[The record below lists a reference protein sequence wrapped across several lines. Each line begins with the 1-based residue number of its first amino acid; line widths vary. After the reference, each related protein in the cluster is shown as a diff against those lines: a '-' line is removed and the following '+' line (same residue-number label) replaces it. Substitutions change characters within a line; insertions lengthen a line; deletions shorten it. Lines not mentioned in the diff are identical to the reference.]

1 MKSIVFDIDETLGS
15 FTQLYILWK
24 IINKYFKKYNIYTN
38 FINTQILFNLLLDNF
53 PLYLRP
59 NILNVFEYIL
69 HEKNKNNINKV
80 LIFTNNQVSKEW
92 INYIVKYIEYKLH
105 DKIFDK
111 IIYAHKIKNH
121 IVENNRTSN
130 EKIYQDLI
138 KIGNLQNYKI
148 CFIDDLFHKKMFHSN
163 VNYIHIPPYTYF
175 YSLKTIVDTLNKR
188 IKLPKSHFFLFITT
202 EFDKYLFGIPNSTL
216 SFDLLHKIKYFTN
229 T

>member
-1 MKSIVFDIDETLGS
+1 MKAIVFDIDETIGS
-15 FTQLYILWK
+15 FIQLYILWK
-24 IINKYFKKYNIYTN
+24 IINKYFKKYDIHTT
-38 FINTQILFNLLLDNF
+38 FINTQILFNLILDNF

-80 LIFTNNQVSKEW
+80 FIYTNNQISKEW
-92 INYIVKYIEYKLH
+92 INYIAKYIEYKLH

-111 IIYAHKIKNH
+111 IIYAYKIKNH
-121 IVENNRTSN
+121 IVEYNRTSN

-148 CFIDDLFHKKMFHSN
+148 CFIDDLIHNKMIHSN
-163 VNYIHIPPYTYF
+163 VYYIHIPPYSYF
-175 YSLKTIVDTLNKR
+175 YSLKTIVETLHKC
-188 IKLPKSHFFLFITT
+188 IKLPRSHFSVFINT
-202 EFDKYLFGIPNSTL
+202 EFNKYLFGIPSTTL
-216 SFDLLHKIKYFTN
+216 SFDLLHKIKYFSN

>member
-1 MKSIVFDIDETLGS
+1 MKAIVFDIDETIGS
-15 FTQLYILWK
+15 FIQLYILWK

-38 FINTQILFNLLLDNF
+38 FINTQILFNLILDNF

-80 LIFTNNQVSKEW
+80 FIYTNNQVSKEW
-92 INYIVKYIEYKLH
+92 INYIAKYIEYKLH

-111 IIYAHKIKNH
+111 IIYAYKIKNH
-121 IVENNRTSN
+121 VVEFNRTSN

-148 CFIDDLFHKKMFHSN
+148 CFIDDLIHNKMIHSN
-163 VNYIHIPPYTYF
+163 VYYIHIPPYSYF
-175 YSLKTIVDTLNKR
+175 YSLKTIVDTLHKR
-188 IKLPKSHFFLFITT
+188 IKLPKSHFFLFINT
-202 EFDKYLFGIPNSTL
+202 EFNKYLFDIPTSTL
-216 SFDLLHKIKYFTN
+216 SFDLLHKIKTFTN